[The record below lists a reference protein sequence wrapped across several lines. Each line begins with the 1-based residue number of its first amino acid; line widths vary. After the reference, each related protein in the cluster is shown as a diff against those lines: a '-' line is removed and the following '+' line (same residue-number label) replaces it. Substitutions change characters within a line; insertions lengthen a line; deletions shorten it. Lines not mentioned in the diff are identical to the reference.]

1 MTTILCFGDSN
12 TWGYVPGTDGERFPP
27 HVRWPGVMA
36 ERLGAEYR
44 VIEEGLN
51 GRTTVWDDP
60 LNPDRNGRCHLP
72 MLLETH
78 KPLDLVVILLGINDL
93 KHHFHLTARDI
104 AFGGGALVEVVQ
116 AGDAGPVGPDGKAGP
131 PAVLLVAPVKP
142 VPTEHRFGVKFE
154 GALERCAG
162 IAEAYRRVADELGC
176 WFFDANRVAT
186 CPDTDGLHLDAAA
199 HSSLGAA
206 LAVWILDLEGKD
218 RRD

>member
-36 ERLGAEYR
+36 ERLGTEYR

-78 KPLDLVVILLGINDL
+78 KPLNLVIVLLGINDL
-93 KHHFHLTARDI
+93 KHHLHLTAQDI
-104 AFGGGALVEVVQ
+104 AFGAGALAEIVQ
-116 AGDAGPVGPDGKAGP
+116 ASEVGPFGASGKRTR
-131 PAVLLVAPVKP
+131 PAALLVAPVEP
-142 VPTEHRFGVKFE
+142 VPTRHRFGVKFC
-154 GALERCAG
+154 GAIDRCQG
-162 IAEAYRRVADELGC
+162 IADAYQQVADELGC
-176 WFFDANRVAT
+176 AFFDANAVAT

-206 LAVWILDLEGKD
+206 LASWILDFE
-218 RRD
+218 